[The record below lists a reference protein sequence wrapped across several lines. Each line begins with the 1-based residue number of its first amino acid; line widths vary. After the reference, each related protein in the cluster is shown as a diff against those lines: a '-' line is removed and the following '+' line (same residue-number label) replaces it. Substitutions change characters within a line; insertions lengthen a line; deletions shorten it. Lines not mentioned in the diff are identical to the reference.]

1 LDGSSVAYVTI
12 RIYNDWMNDIMKYV
26 FVLLCMYA
34 DINNSELVEC
44 VKAVGNNK

>member
-1 LDGSSVAYVTI
+1 MHSANIPFID
-12 RIYNDWMNDIMKYV
+12 MKYV
-26 FVLLCMYA
+26 LMLFYMSA

>member
-1 LDGSSVAYVTI
+1 MHSANI
-12 RIYNDWMNDIMKYV
+12 PFIDIMKYV
-26 FVLLCMYA
+26 LMLFCMYA